1 MKKTLV
7 AVAALAFVGAAFAQ
21 STVTL
26 FGSIDAS
33 VGKNQLKQ
41 TGANGVFPGS
51 FAGDV
56 GPNVGSGFQNGSRW
70 GMRGVE
76 DLGGGMR
83 AEFNLTNGFSVDT
96 AAAAQGGL
104 LFGREAWVGI
114 GGGFGMVSLGRQ
126 VTILANGPWAIT
138 GGYANY
144 DAWAGTTFNGGFG
157 NAGSIA
163 HDAVRKNNS
172 IQYATPN
179 LGGFTGTLMW
189 APGENGVAGG
199 ANNSNYW
206 SLGLGYVNG
215 PINVQFGYESD
226 KVGATLGTAAAG
238 FPVTIAA
245 SPVGSNQKQWTLA
258 ATYDLGVVKLGA
270 SIERASLL
278 TLDDK
283 GYALSASAPLG
294 PVSLDFEYAR
304 EKTTIAGAYVSKANA
319 INLRVNYPLSK
330 RTKLYVLFSDGKSET
345 AVVGSKQELDR
356 FQVGMR
362 HVF

>member
-7 AVAALAFVGAAFAQ
+7 ALAALAVVGVASAQ

-41 TGANGVFPGS
+41 TGAFVGAA
-51 FAGDV
+51 AG
-56 GPNVGSGFQNGSRW
+56 NVGMNVNSSTQNGSRW
-70 GMRGVE
+70 GMMGTE
-76 DLGGGMR
+76 DLGGGM
-83 AEFNLTNGFSVDT
+83 AAIFNLTNGFSVDT
-96 AAAAQGGL
+96 GAAAQGGL

-114 GGGFGMVSLGRQ
+114 KGGFGQVSLGRH
-126 VTILANGPWAIT
+126 VTIMANGPYAIT

-144 DAWAGTTFNGGFG
+144 DAWSGSAANAGFG
-157 NAGSIA
+157 NANSIA
-163 HDAVRKNNS
+163 NDVVRKNNS
-172 IQYATPN
+172 LQYMTPN
-179 LGGFTGTLMW
+179 MGGFTGTFMW

-199 ANNSNYW
+199 ANNTNYW

-215 PINVQFGYESD
+215 PLNVQFGYESD
-226 KVGATLGTAAAG
+226 KAVFSVAGATAGLPVVTPGAAG
-238 FPVTIAA
+238 L
-245 SPVGSNQKQWTLA
+245 SQKAWALA
-258 ATYDLGVVKLGA
+258 TTYDLGVVKVGG
-270 SIERASLL
+270 SIERASLG
-278 TLDDK
+278 TADDK

-304 EKTTIAGAYVSKANA
+304 EKTTIAGAFASKASA
-319 INLRVNYPLSK
+319 TNLRVNYPLSK
-330 RTKLYVLFSDGKSET
+330 RTKLYVFFSDGSSSNT
-345 AVVGSKQELDR
+345 LAGTKQNLDR